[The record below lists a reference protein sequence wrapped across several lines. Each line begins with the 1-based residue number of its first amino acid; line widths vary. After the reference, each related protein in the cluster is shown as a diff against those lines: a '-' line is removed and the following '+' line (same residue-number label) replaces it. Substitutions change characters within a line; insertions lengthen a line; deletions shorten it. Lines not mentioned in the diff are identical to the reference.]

1 MMADKLL
8 SAATVCFLL
17 GTLGLYG
24 YSVEMEP
31 DMLGSGGVVGS
42 YVYVEGMV
50 RQVKK
55 GWGGTRLAEVLSDG
69 KAPSVWLQVD
79 DALLDTEPVSSG
91 LLTGARVRAEG
102 ILDEYKG
109 VKEIALAYPEDLS
122 LLSSSSMKVVWDR
135 APLLNNTSVCFRG
148 TAYYKHVSGSY
159 LTFRLVD
166 TTLPGCELN
175 CSTSYYTRADET
187 AQWDNGT
194 TVRVIGWLRY
204 RGDPVS
210 PHIYLSGGAKGVEV
224 PG

>member
-1 MMADKLL
+1 MADKLL
-8 SAATVCFLL
+8 TAATVCFLL

-31 DMLGSGGVVGS
+31 GMVGSGGVVGS

-55 GWGGTRLAEVLSDG
+55 GWGGVRLAEVLPDG
-69 KAPSVWLQVD
+69 NAPPVWLQVD
-79 DALLDTEPVSSG
+79 EALLETEPVRSG

-109 VKEIALAYPEDLS
+109 VKEIALAYPEDMS
-122 LLSSSSMKVVWDR
+122 LLESSSMKVVWDR

-148 TAYYKHVSGSY
+148 TVFYKHVSSSY
-159 LTFRLVD
+159 MTFKLVD
-166 TTLPGCELN
+166 TTQPGCELN
-175 CSTSYYTRADET
+175 CSTSYYRRADET
-187 AQWDNGT
+187 AKWDNGT
-194 TVRVIGWLRY
+194 TVRVMGWLRY
-204 RGDPVS
+204 RGDPVL

-224 PG
+224 PE